1 MASEFIFKLV
11 SVLFMD
17 IPPDPVTSADWIAP
31 KPVQIAY
38 ASLSETYV
46 PIEVGRVR
54 LASALLT

>member
-1 MASEFIFKLV
+1 
-11 SVLFMD
+11 MD